1 MGGLNPGYSRGNRR
15 CKLTAVAISEDPK
28 NVACIL
34 FASFINS
41 KKMKTETVIA
51 DEVRMRLVEEG
62 GRAAQD
68 LGVGR
73 IPGQILVYLYLSDG
87 ERSLDQIEADLGL
100 SKAAASGATRQLEGL
115 GFLKRVWRRGDR
127 RVYFR
132 TADNLGEV
140 FREGLVAIVR
150 RKVESISGE
159 LDRTTAMIDEAEVP
173 DDPEIRFLSNRIKRA
188 KDLSDRAS
196 RILNS
201 RILRYLSR

>member
-1 MGGLNPGYSRGNRR
+1 
-15 CKLTAVAISEDPK
+15 
-28 NVACIL
+28 
-34 FASFINS
+34 
-41 KKMKTETVIA
+41 MKTEANVA
-51 DEVRMRLVEEG
+51 LEARMRLVEEG

-100 SKAAASGATRQLEGL
+100 SKAAASGATRQLEGF
-115 GFLKRVWRRGDR
+115 GFLKRVWRQGDR

-140 FREGLVAIVR
+140 FREGVVAMVR
-150 RKVESISGE
+150 RKVESVASE
-159 LDRTTAMIDEAEVP
+159 LERTTQLMEEAEQA

-188 KDLSDRAS
+188 KDLSDRANK
-196 RILNS
+196 ILNS